1 MTERI
6 SLAGKVAVITG
17 AAGAIGSAT
26 AALMG
31 RRGAAI
37 FAIDRPGTDFAPL
50 RGLMPPGAR
59 LETATADVSVEADI
73 ANAVAAVRA
82 AFGRIDIFFN
92 NAGIEGVVQPI
103 EDYPLA
109 TFRQVIDVNV
119 IGVFLGLKHVLPVM
133 YGQGSGCI
141 VNNSSIAG
149 LKGTPGLSAYTAS
162 KHAVIGIT
170 RSVAA
175 EAGPRGVR
183 VVSVNPGPIESRMMD
198 SINAGQS
205 PDGQAARAAVSA
217 AVPQGRYG
225 HVDEVAELVA
235 FLASDAAGYCHGG
248 VYSVDGGMCAV

>member
-1 MTERI
+1 MADRM
-6 SLAGKVAVITG
+6 SLEGKVALITG

-26 AALMG
+26 AALMA

-37 FAIDRPGTDFAPL
+37 VAVDRAGSDFG
-50 RGLMPPGAR
+50 GLKSQLPAGAR
-59 LETATADVSVEADI
+59 LETITADVRDEDSVAHY
-73 ANAVAAVRA
+73 VAAARA

-92 NAGIEGVVQPI
+92 NAGIEGLVKPI
-103 EDYPLA
+103 EDYPLES
-109 TFRQVIDVNV
+109 FRDVIDVNV

-133 YGQGSGCI
+133 YGQGSGCV
-141 VNNSSIAG
+141 VNCSSIAG

-205 PDGQAARAAVSA
+205 PDPKAAHAAISA
-217 AVPQGRYG
+217 MVPQQRYG
-225 HVDEVAELVA
+225 RVEEVAELVA
-235 FLASDAAGYCHGG
+235 FLASDAAGYCNGG
-248 VYSVDGGMCAV
+248 TYSVDGGMCAV

>member
-1 MTERI
+1 MTDRT
-6 SLAGKVAVITG
+6 SLDGKVALITG
-17 AAGAIGSAT
+17 AAGAIGRAT
-26 AALMG
+26 AALMA
-31 RRGAAI
+31 RRGASI
-37 FAIDRPGTDFAPL
+37 VAIDRPGSDFSAL
-50 RGLMPPGAR
+50 RGLLPAGTR
-59 LETATADVSVEADI
+59 LEVAEADVGDEADV
-73 ANAVAAVRA
+73 AGYVAAARN

-92 NAGIEGVVQPI
+92 NAGIEGVVKPV
-103 EDYPLA
+103 EDYPVE
-109 TFRQVIDVNV
+109 TFRKVLEVNV

-133 YGQGSGCI
+133 YAQGGGCV

-205 PDGQAARAAVSA
+205 PDPKAAHAAISA
-217 AVPQGRYG
+217 MVPQGRYG
-225 HVDEVAELVA
+225 RVEEVAELVA

>member
-1 MTERI
+1 MTDRT
-6 SLAGKVAVITG
+6 SLDGKVALITG
-17 AAGAIGSAT
+17 AAGAIGRAT
-26 AALMG
+26 AALMA
-31 RRGAAI
+31 RRGASI
-37 FAIDRPGTDFAPL
+37 VAIDRPGSDFSTL
-50 RGLMPPGAR
+50 RGVLHAGTR
-59 LETATADVSVEADI
+59 LEVAEADVGDEA
-73 ANAVAAVRA
+73 AVAGYVAAARN

-92 NAGIEGVVQPI
+92 NAGIEGVVKPV
-103 EDYPLA
+103 EDYPVE
-109 TFRQVIDVNV
+109 TFRKVLEVNV

-133 YGQGSGCI
+133 YAQGGGCV

-205 PDGQAARAAVSA
+205 PDPKAAHAAISA
-217 AVPQGRYG
+217 MVPQGRYG
-225 HVDEVAELVA
+225 RVEEVAELVA

>member
-1 MTERI
+1 MTDRT
-6 SLAGKVAVITG
+6 SLEGKVALITG
-17 AAGAIGSAT
+17 AVGAIGRAT
-26 AALMG
+26 AALMA

-37 FAIDRPGTDFAPL
+37 VAVDRPGSDFSGL
-50 RGLMPPGAR
+50 RSLLPADTR
-59 LETATADVSVEADI
+59 LETVGADVGDEAEV
-73 ANAVAAVRA
+73 AGYVAAARN

-92 NAGIEGVVQPI
+92 NAGIEGVVKPV
-103 EDYPLA
+103 EDYPLEA
-109 TFRQVIDVNV
+109 FRNVLEVNV

-133 YGQGSGCI
+133 YAQRAGCV

-183 VVSVNPGPIESRMMD
+183 IVSVNPGPIESRMMD

-205 PDGQAARAAVSA
+205 PDPKAAHAAVSA
-217 AVPQGRYG
+217 MVPQQRYG
-225 HVDEVAELVA
+225 QVEEVAELVA